1 MLFAALLLFLITGLM
16 LLSGVDRCVAEPSQN
31 ISFHQSASEVDTYC
45 FVEVTL
51 SIDSPK
57 VENPFTEVVVEGKFG
72 KTGETDWTHVDGFCD
87 SADGSVFRIRFMP
100 STAGDYSC
108 SIKYRQGGFEKTYE
122 GEFCAVDGKRLGI
135 LRIDQDN
142 PWHFIWEGTGEHY
155 FWNGT
160 TTYYLMG
167 WQDEDIIRSSID
179 RLHDLKINRL
189 RVLVYGRNKPNPW
202 RMPVVPTDDFKLWLN
217 PWVAERPDNI
227 EDPGFDLTRFNVS
240 HWQKYERLLSHARE
254 KDMII
259 SVIFYIGG
267 QVLPTPFAESSE
279 DEHRYY
285 RYGIA
290 RLAAFSNVTWDLG
303 NEHDFHREY
312 PGWADGLGKLVKK
325 WDPYNH
331 LTSAHNKIYRTPE
344 STWIDIQL
352 IQRWDGG
359 QNGYMLTQRE
369 QQKEIGR
376 IIPQVNE
383 EYGYED
389 LWEKSPG
396 QRSAETRRRL
406 AWEIYMAGCYQTAGE
421 SARQGT
427 GVPPDTGGGWVN
439 GRGDD
444 TMTMLEYYTRMVDF
458 FTGFQ
463 WWKTEPRNDL
473 VDNGAMCLAEPGN
486 IYAIYLPSGGKVT
499 VNLEKGKYRANWLN
513 PRTGEG
519 IDMPTADGPV
529 WTSPNAPDDGDWL
542 LLLKRSGVIR
552 NGTV

>member
-1 MLFAALLLFLITGLM
+1 MLFAALLLFLVTGLM
-16 LLSGVDRCVAEPSQN
+16 LLSGVDRCVAEPPQN
-31 ISFHQSASEVDTYC
+31 ISFHQSASEVSAYC

-57 VENPFTEVVVEGKFG
+57 LDNPFTEVVVEGKFG
-72 KTGETDWTHVDGFCD
+72 KTGETDWISADGFCD
-87 SADGSVFRIRFMP
+87 SADGSIFRIRFMP
-100 STAGDYSC
+100 STAGNYSY
-108 SIKYRQGGFEKTYE
+108 SVTYRQGEFEETYE
-122 GEFCAVDGKRLGI
+122 GTFCAVAGERRGI
-135 LRIDQDN
+135 LRVDPDN

-167 WQDEDIIRSSID
+167 WQNEDIIKSSID

-202 RMPVVPTDDFKLWLN
+202 SMPVVPTDDFKLWLN
-217 PWVAERPDNI
+217 PWVAERPDDI
-227 EDPGFDLTRFNVS
+227 ENPGFDLTRFNVS
-240 HWQKYERLLSHARE
+240 HWQKYERLLSYARE

-290 RLAAFSNVTWDLG
+290 RLAAFSNITWDLG

-312 PGWADGLGKLVKK
+312 PEWADGLGKMVKE
-325 WDPYNH
+325 WDPYDH
-331 LTSAHNKIYRTPE
+331 LTSAHNKTYRTPE
-344 STWIDIQL
+344 STWIDMQL
-352 IQRWDGG
+352 IQKWDGG
-359 QNGYMLTQRE
+359 QNEYMLAQKK
-369 QQKEIGR
+369 QQKETGR

-396 QRSAETRRRL
+396 QRSAETRRRH

-427 GVPPDTGGGWVN
+427 GVSPDSGGGWVN

-444 TMTMLEYYTRMVDF
+444 TMTMLEYYARMVDF
-458 FTGFQ
+458 FMGFQ
-463 WWKTEPRNDL
+463 WWNTEPRNDL
-473 VDNGAMCLAEPGN
+473 VDNGAMCLAETGN
-486 IYAIYLPSGGKVT
+486 IYAIYLPSGGNVT
-499 VNLEKGKYRANWLN
+499 VNLEQGSYKANWLN
-513 PRTGEG
+513 PRTGE
-519 IDMPTADGPV
+519 IMDIPPADGPV

-542 LLLKRSGVIR
+542 LFLKKHHE
-552 NGTV
+552 